1 MGAKLLRD
9 FMVTRRFA
17 AVAAVFLVAAFA
29 SSACDS
35 EPLFA
40 PTDSDIILF
49 ADSAS
54 VPAFGST
61 RIVARVIE
69 PAGTPPHKG
78 TQIVFLTTLGAVQP
92 QTAETDEN
100 GYAITF
106 FQAGATAGSA
116 TVKASSGG
124 VTADDLT
131 LTIVAAQ

>member
-1 MGAKLLRD
+1 
-9 FMVTRRFA
+9 MVTRRFA
-17 AVAAVFLVAAFA
+17 SGAVVCLVAAFLF
-29 SSACDS
+29 SACDS
-35 EPLFA
+35 DPLFA
-40 PTDSDIILF
+40 PTDSEITLF

-54 VPAFGST
+54 VPAFGAT
-61 RIVARVIE
+61 RIVARIIE
-69 PAGTPPHKG
+69 SAGTPPHKG
-78 TQIVFLTTLGAVQP
+78 TQIVFLTTLGSVQP